1 MAGAAEL
8 RKPHD
13 LYVAFAFAVADVLF
27 ELDAEHRI
35 TFAVGA
41 AMSLLGR
48 PARKLVGQ
56 PFADQFEAAAQPEL
70 QRALA
75 AMAGGGRVRGVV
87 LAARHDEGAAK
98 TIDLSGYRNPQDP
111 TQLVVVIAHS
121 RVRPRPTEHR
131 VAQSGLLD
139 AEGFR
144 AVADELLRSAPTDE
158 PYRLTLLE
166 LPEVERIR
174 AEQGGPAAE
183 AFVTALGTRLKALSA
198 GGDAAGQLGD
208 DRYGIIHDQSLD
220 AGSIERAVKEVAAE
234 VAPTA
239 TITPKTAT
247 LVLDVAE
254 VPVDDIP
261 NVLAYA
267 LNCFS
272 RSDEAGGGLAA
283 FAAGL
288 QPRLSATVRDMKAVR
303 ETIADGK
310 FEILYQPIVD
320 LWTNVIHHYEC
331 LIRFVGDGDKS
342 PYDTVV
348 FAEDTGLAGEL
359 DLAVTNRVLEAMR
372 AVPFRHP
379 ALRFAVNLSGRSLSD
394 PKVIAKL
401 RPLLN
406 EAASSLKGRLL
417 FELTESAEIHDFPA
431 VNAVLQEIRGHG
443 FEVCLDDFGAGAAA
457 FHYLRSLKVD
467 HVKIDGS
474 YIRDCLENP
483 QSAAFIRAIVGLCT
497 ELGIH
502 TIAEFVETAEIANFL
517 KLLKV
522 RYAQGYLY
530 GKPMRPAQ
538 GRPGDNMTP
547 WLTPLTE
554 WKNGLLYAK

>member
-1 MAGAAEL
+1 MGDAAEL
-8 RKPHD
+8 KKPHD

-27 ELDAEHRI
+27 ELDGEHRI

-56 PFADQFEAAAQPEL
+56 PFIDQFEAAAQPEL
-70 QRALA
+70 RRALA

-87 LAARHDEGAAK
+87 LAAHHDGGQSVSV
-98 TIDLSGYRNPQDP
+98 DLSGYRNPQNP
-111 TQLVVVIAHS
+111 AQLVVVLAHS
-121 RVRPRPTEHR
+121 RMRPRTEHR

-144 AVADELLRSAPTDE
+144 AVADELLRNAPTDE

-174 AEQGGPAAE
+174 AEQGSPAAE
-183 AFVTALGTRLKALSA
+183 AFVAALGSRLKALSA

-208 DRYGIIHDQSLD
+208 DRYGIIHDVHLD

-234 VAPTA
+234 IAPTT

-247 LVLDVAE
+247 LVLDVAD

-261 NVLAYA
+261 SVLAYA
-267 LNCFS
+267 LNSFS
-272 RSDEAGGGLAA
+272 KSDEAGGGLAA

-288 QPRLSATVRDMKAVR
+288 QPRLSATVREMKTVR

-320 LWTNVIHHYEC
+320 LWTKVVHHYEC
-331 LIRFVGDGDKS
+331 LIRFTGNGDKS

-359 DLAVTNRVLEAMR
+359 DLAVTNRVLDALA

-394 PKVIAKL
+394 PKVTGVL
-401 RPLLN
+401 RPLLA
-406 EAASSLKGRLL
+406 EAATTLKGRLL
-417 FELTESAEIHDFPA
+417 FELTESAEIHDFPS

-457 FHYLRSLKVD
+457 FHYLRALKVD
-467 HVKIDGS
+467 HVKIDGC

-530 GKPMRPAQ
+530 GKPMRPAK